1 MPGYAASRS
10 WTPLALT
17 VGLHLLLVLAWLT
30 GMHGPVLQPAPAERI
45 STLVLVQPTARPRP
59 APVAPLQLPKPR
71 TRSPAAISVPAI
83 VSPAPLVPSAPVS
96 EPAFEPQAD
105 PAPDITQAPTPG
117 ELLAT
122 SKAMAGKADR
132 ALRNGSSPITAE
144 PERKWE
150 GFAEAFAAA
159 RKGAPPG
166 VTLESYTAPA
176 TRPAP
181 QASAGPV
188 TDCSSST
195 QPPFVTGL
203 RPVPGTH
210 SSARRRQ
217 EPSAK
222 HSPWGGARSNN

>member
-30 GMHGPVLQPAPAERI
+30 GMHGPVLQPAPAQRS
-45 STLVLVQPTARPRP
+45 STLVLVQPPARPRP
-59 APVAPLQLPKPR
+59 APVEPLQLPKPR

-83 VSPAPLVPSAPVS
+83 VSPAPLVPSSPAS
-96 EPAFEPQAD
+96 EPVPEPQAD

-150 GFAEAFAAA
+150 RFADAFAAA
-159 RKGAPPG
+159 RKGAPAG
-166 VTLESYTAPA
+166 VTLESYTAPDGVTIYRKTVA
-176 TRPAP
+176 GKVRCYRSGNVGGLTTQFGNADLHGAGNTTCPTSVSWTR
-181 QASAGPV
+181 
-188 TDCSSST
+188 
-195 QPPFVTGL
+195 
-203 RPVPGTH
+203 H
-210 SSARRRQ
+210 
-217 EPSAK
+217 
-222 HSPWGGARSNN
+222 